1 MKLYALHDKK
11 AKSLSNFVV
20 ERSDAVATRFFAEAV
35 LQPNSVIGKYPDDFE
50 LVALCDVSQD
60 YGDQFHTLFIRPL
73 DADVDANHEL
83 VGSSLVVVVTARQV
97 VDMQPKAD
105 GQLSLLKEA

>member
-11 AKSLSNFVV
+11 AKSLSSFHV
-20 ERSDAVATRFFAEAV
+20 ERSDTVASRGFAEAV
-35 LQPNSVIGKYPDDFE
+35 TAPNSTFGKYAEDFE

-60 YGDQFHTLFIRPL
+60 YE
-73 DADVDANHEL
+73 DVE
-83 VGSSLVVVVTARQV
+83 SLKWMNFVEPFLMTVVITAKQV
-97 VDMQPKAD
+97 LDMQPKAD

>member
-11 AKSLSNFVV
+11 AQALSNFVV

-60 YGDQFHTLFIRPL
+60 YPQADLEFAKQMFVLS
-73 DADVDANHEL
+73 DAPAA
-83 VGSSLVVVVTARQV
+83 VVVTARQV